1 MQNLC
6 SRLFKF
12 ASKDKTIPI
21 IGTLINNLA
30 IYQNIEAK
38 GHLHHLL
45 IVGESGSGKSAI
57 LENIIIPI
65 LNLTKD
71 DKKAV
76 ASTSPAAIIKGLSEG
91 NYPIVFDEFKPSYM
105 DKYKLQKISDLLR
118 NLYDRATIEKGNK
131 VFSNKVFKLQRPWI
145 MAGEE
150 SYPNAEKA
158 NIERSCIV
166 YLSKHERTE
175 QNTLAFEWLLEN
187 EDILRKFGYSLI
199 KLILSLS
206 TEVYKD
212 IRSMESNY
220 FTSFT
225 DRPKNTAVNIATG
238 IEIFNML
245 LERYKLPILKNYEP
259 FILQN
264 INSEVLENGAE
275 TRSTVEQMII
285 LYNQM
290 IEDGRANNYKS
301 VVVINNGKL
310 YIKTTEMINQIFNFI
325 NYTGSADVIPI
336 KAKDF
341 KKQASKA
348 GYIQCKDGKIV
359 SQTLRV
365 IDGSGDS
372 KVIRFDAY
380 DIDLINKLDV
390 PYITATNYSVIDKGA
405 KEVFA

>member
-1 MQNLC
+1 MI
-6 SRLFKF
+6 KF
-12 ASKDKTIPI
+12 
-21 IGTLINNLA
+21 
-30 IYQNIEAK
+30 
-38 GHLHHLL
+38 
-45 IVGESGSGKSAI
+45 
-57 LENIIIPI
+57 
-65 LNLTKD
+65 
-71 DKKAV
+71 
-76 ASTSPAAIIKGLSEG
+76 
-91 NYPIVFDEFKPSYM
+91 
-105 DKYKLQKISDLLR
+105 
-118 NLYDRATIEKGNK
+118 
-131 VFSNKVFKLQRPWI
+131 
-145 MAGEE
+145 
-150 SYPNAEKA
+150 
-158 NIERSCIV
+158 
-166 YLSKHERTE
+166 
-175 QNTLAFEWLLEN
+175 
-187 EDILRKFGYSLI
+187 
-199 KLILSLS
+199 ILSLS

>member
-1 MQNLC
+1 
-6 SRLFKF
+6 
-12 ASKDKTIPI
+12 
-21 IGTLINNLA
+21 
-30 IYQNIEAK
+30 
-38 GHLHHLL
+38 
-45 IVGESGSGKSAI
+45 
-57 LENIIIPI
+57 
-65 LNLTKD
+65 
-71 DKKAV
+71 
-76 ASTSPAAIIKGLSEG
+76 
-91 NYPIVFDEFKPSYM
+91 M

-310 YIKTTEMINQIFNFI
+310 YIKTTEMINQIFNFVR
-325 NYTGSADVIPI
+325 NFG
-336 KAKDF
+336 
-341 KKQASKA
+341 KQKT
-348 GYIQCKDGKIV
+348 I
-359 SQTLRV
+359 L
-365 IDGSGDS
+365 
-372 KVIRFDAY
+372 
-380 DIDLINKLDV
+380 
-390 PYITATNYSVIDKGA
+390 
-405 KEVFA
+405 